1 LDEINQA
8 IRRIALDLN
17 HRMKNF
23 QQGAA
28 TDPDNS
34 QLLAL
39 KNLHNCVQSAATVVS
54 SASTIL
60 GVEDVDQFSVI
71 NRSEFGDIFSSEPG
85 ETMRRWISSKT
96 VSEFEEDRVGESSS
110 KRRNIASDYRQAV
123 EESTE
128 SEQSDSDTDLEM
140 EIVQALL
147 KRGKEK
153 FEAKDLEAAERLFR
167 NCLSRI
173 SSNISTLSLH
183 HIPRPKY
190 EIMTLLLNVYVA
202 QGNWNE
208 AQSLLLEKIAA
219 GSRDKSGNN
228 GLVLIDMLTLVNILI
243 QKGSYTEALLY
254 GRRAL
259 KGYRKMGSDGA
270 EGVESSLK
278 SLVHVCHLNGNY
290 DEEDA
295 YAAILSDFLHL
306 NASKRN
312 TSAATIT
319 EGQHTTPPSTP
330 LKSPV
335 APQEKSIHSTIKQQT
350 NLFNSKWSPSMESQ
364 EDIVED
370 QTSLL
375 LESRTNF
382 QKDDR
387 TELHPFLVPSPLPY
401 RKSLQLTSTED
412 ETLGCLSE
420 RVFEE
425 KVFRSMPS
433 PNLDAKPVKM
443 DQVFSPRGT
452 ISGMFQHPSN

>member
-173 SSNISTLSLH
+173 SSNIST
-183 HIPRPKY
+183 
-190 EIMTLLLNVYVA
+190 
-202 QGNWNE
+202 
-208 AQSLLLEKIAA
+208 
-219 GSRDKSGNN
+219 D
-228 GLVLIDMLTLVNILI
+228 
-243 QKGSYTEALLY
+243 
-254 GRRAL
+254 
-259 KGYRKMGSDGA
+259 
-270 EGVESSLK
+270 
-278 SLVHVCHLNGNY
+278 
-290 DEEDA
+290 
-295 YAAILSDFLHL
+295 
-306 NASKRN
+306 
-312 TSAATIT
+312 
-319 EGQHTTPPSTP
+319 
-330 LKSPV
+330 
-335 APQEKSIHSTIKQQT
+335 
-350 NLFNSKWSPSMESQ
+350 PSM
-364 EDIVED
+364 
-370 QTSLL
+370 
-375 LESRTNF
+375 
-382 QKDDR
+382 
-387 TELHPFLVPSPLPY
+387 
-401 RKSLQLTSTED
+401 
-412 ETLGCLSE
+412 
-420 RVFEE
+420 
-425 KVFRSMPS
+425 RS
-433 PNLDAKPVKM
+433 
-443 DQVFSPRGT
+443 
-452 ISGMFQHPSN
+452 